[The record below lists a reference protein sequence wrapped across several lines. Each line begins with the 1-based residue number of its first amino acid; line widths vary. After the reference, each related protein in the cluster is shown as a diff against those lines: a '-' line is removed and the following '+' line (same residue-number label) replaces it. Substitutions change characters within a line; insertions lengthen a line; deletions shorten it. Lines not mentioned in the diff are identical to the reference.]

1 MANFAQLG
9 IQIDSKQAEDAARD
23 LDDLA
28 AAGAR
33 AEKATDKLSKT
44 TTDWAAEQQKAN
56 ARAREMEQADARRA
70 ASAQKANS
78 TIQDQQ
84 RELAKLIGQI
94 DPAVA
99 ALGRLDEQERKL
111 AQFRR
116 QGLVDTDTFQK
127 YNAQLQQQRGLL
139 SSVGGAAE
147 RAGMSQ
153 RQYANNL
160 RITSMQLTDITTGLL
175 TGQPLYMVALQQ
187 GGQLR
192 DIWGGLG
199 NAARALATSIGSMIN
214 PFTLA
219 AAAVGAIGVAFYQA
233 SSRTEEI
240 NEALISTGRN
250 ATYTADGIK
259 QLADSIDSASGVTQG
274 RAITA
279 ITALATTTQLSG
291 DALTSAA
298 AAATQWASVT
308 GQSADTVVDKF
319 RQIAKDPVGALTKLN
334 EAEQFLTQTQYER
347 IKALQ
352 DEGRWQEA
360 ATEAAKLYADVV
372 AGRAREVES
381 NLGLISTAWMNI
393 KRASSEA
400 WDGVV
405 SGVDR
410 AMGPLQRY
418 ADYLA
423 KIGGAQRALSATGIG
438 LLNPIAG
445 AATYFGG
452 NANRGRPEVI
462 MPGIDGETR
471 TPEAI
476 RNESEQKRI
485 EDRTRALAEWTAT
498 ADKAASRQN
507 TLNQLEKQGRDL
519 GQSQAEIN
527 KVLNRQRDE
536 WAKQDEKRAASSTK
550 AAQADDNAARR
561 MLDSAMRQITANTEL
576 AESGDKV
583 TASRRLEIQI
593 EQLLAKEKNNMT
605 AATRA
610 ELQAAKE
617 SLAVTDAQA
626 KARQQLTRDTA
637 ANAALTERLAQV
649 YKQQQDQNE
658 VSLLGIGRGSQASE
672 LLQRQLNLRRDYLSE
687 VEKLDRAQRNKNTAL
702 SEEEYAREKA
712 LLEKSLTDRL
722 ALEQAF
728 QQERQAAMGDW
739 RNGANAAWEDFSAN
753 TRNVAGQTQNLFASA
768 FEGATDALTK
778 FVTTGK
784 ANFKEFTASILSDLA
799 KIYARQALV
808 GLVGS
813 IAGSI
818 GGAASSS
825 TQLGNNFTW
834 RQQTYGWSSGGYT
847 GDGGKHTPAGIVHR
861 GEVVWSQAD
870 VKAVGGPSR
879 ANAMRPTAGYA
890 TGGIVG
896 GGASSSTNNASPTFE
911 ININMEGGTVSSQTQ
926 SGNAGQDAM
935 QLVNMVKATCS
946 QWWVEQNRTGGA
958 VYKTL
963 RGVG

>member
-9 IQIDSKQAEDAARD
+9 IEINSKQAEDAARD

-84 RELAKLIGQI
+84 RELARLIGQI

-116 QGLVDTDTFQK
+116 QGLVDTDSFDK
-127 YNAQLQQQRGLL
+127 YNKQLQQQRGLL

-160 RITSMQLTDITTGLL
+160 RITSMQLTDITNGLL

-199 NAARALATSIGSMIN
+199 NAAMALATSISSMVN

-233 SSRTEEI
+233 SSRTEAI

-279 ITALATTTQLSG
+279 ITSLATTTRLSG

-298 AAATQWASVT
+298 SAATQWASVT
-308 GQSADTVVDKF
+308 GSSADTVLDKF
-319 RQIAKDPVGALTKLN
+319 RAIAKDPLDALTKLN
-334 EAEQFLTQTQYER
+334 DAENFLTQSQYER

-352 DEGRWQEA
+352 DEGKWQQA
-360 ATEAAKLYADVV
+360 ATEAAQLYADVV
-372 AGRAREVES
+372 AGRTREVEQ

-393 KRASSEA
+393 KNASSDS
-400 WDGVV
+400 WDAVV
-405 SGVDR
+405 VGVDR
-410 AMGPLQRY
+410 ALGPLQRY
-418 ADYLA
+418 ADRLA
-423 KIGGAQRALSATGIG
+423 QVGGLQRDFASYAAAMVSLPLGI
-438 LLNPIAG
+438 ASR
-445 AATYFGG
+445 FGG

-462 MPGIDGETR
+462 MPGVDGETR

-476 RNESEQKRI
+476 RNEADVKRTQAAADAWKSILASTDKNLQQQIQIHRIREAGVSAGKSEAEIQDQINAYTASIAKSSTAATTATRARKVELTDEQKAAQ
-485 EDRTRALAEWTAT
+485 ALAKSYESITAQLERQIALSGDNSQLGRINYEISSGNLRGLSQPEQENLRNLAGI
-498 ADKAASRQN
+498 ADIEADYAALYSGLDTLQAKGQETTSLLGEYGAQAARNMQSAFADFLFDPFADGLDGMLKGFLKTLQRMAAEAAASQIF
-507 TLNQLEKQGRDL
+507 QLIG
-519 GQSQAEIN
+519 
-527 KVLNRQRDE
+527 
-536 WAKQDEKRAASSTK
+536 RAASSYSGQG
-550 AAQADDNAARR
+550 AGWVNA
-561 MLDSAMRQITANTEL
+561 
-576 AESGDKV
+576 
-583 TASRRLEIQI
+583 
-593 EQLLAKEKNNMT
+593 
-605 AATRA
+605 
-610 ELQAAKE
+610 
-617 SLAVTDAQA
+617 
-626 KARQQLTRDTA
+626 
-637 ANAALTERLAQV
+637 
-649 YKQQQDQNE
+649 
-658 VSLLGIGRGSQASE
+658 IG
-672 LLQRQLNLRRDYLSE
+672 
-687 VEKLDRAQRNKNTAL
+687 
-702 SEEEYAREKA
+702 
-712 LLEKSLTDRL
+712 
-722 ALEQAF
+722 
-728 QQERQAAMGDW
+728 
-739 RNGANAAWEDFSAN
+739 
-753 TRNVAGQTQNLFASA
+753 
-768 FEGATDALTK
+768 
-778 FVTTGK
+778 
-784 ANFKEFTASILSDLA
+784 SILSNG
-799 KIYARQALV
+799 K
-808 GLVGS
+808 S
-813 IAGSI
+813 E
-818 GGAASSS
+818 
-825 TQLGNNFTW
+825 
-834 RQQTYGWSSGGYT
+834 GGYT
-847 GDGGKHTPAGIVHR
+847 GPGGKYEPAGIVHR

-870 VKAVGGPSR
+870 VKAVGGPKR

-890 TGGIVG
+890 NGGIVG
-896 GGASSSTNNASPTFE
+896 GSSAPMANNATPNFE

-958 VYKTL
+958 VYKSL
-963 RGVG
+963 RGIG